1 MREREKILFYE
12 YFSTKLNQLENE
24 YTQVNN
30 NMSRKSYRNCDEI
43 DFLDLM
49 LIKKK
54 LDSTIQIYYELQT
67 LLNLS
72 EQKTFTGSEL
82 SKKQKGCIKE
92 IVK

>member
-24 YTQVNN
+24 YIQVNN

-54 LDSTIQIYYELQT
+54 LDFTIQIYYELQT

-72 EQKTFTGSEL
+72 E
-82 SKKQKGCIKE
+82 
-92 IVK
+92 